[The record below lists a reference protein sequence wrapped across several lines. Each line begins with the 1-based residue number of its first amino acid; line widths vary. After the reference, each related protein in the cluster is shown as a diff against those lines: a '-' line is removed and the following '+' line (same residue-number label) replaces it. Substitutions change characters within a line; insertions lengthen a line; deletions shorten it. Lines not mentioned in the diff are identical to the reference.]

1 MLLRL
6 ERAEAGRIA
15 TLGNLYVDGAFCCH
29 TLEDVVQPDG
39 VKIPG
44 NTAIPYGSYPVVITW
59 SPRFRCR
66 LPLIADVPMFEG
78 IRFHPGNTTD
88 DTDGCI
94 LVGEEIDGS
103 RLLRS
108 RAAFDRLFPLLDAA
122 QARQERITL
131 EIVRLA

>member
-15 TLGNLYVDGAFCCH
+15 TLGNLYVDDEFCCH
-29 TLEDVVQPDG
+29 TLEDVVRPDG
-39 VKIPG
+39 VKIAG
-44 NTAIPYGSYPVVITW
+44 ETAIPYGSYPVVITW
-59 SPRFRCR
+59 SPKFRRR

-78 IRFHPGNTTD
+78 IRIHPGNTTD

-94 LVGEEIDGS
+94 LVGEELDGD

-108 RAAFDRLFPLLDAA
+108 RAAFDRLFPMLDGA
-122 QARQERITL
+122 QARREQIRL